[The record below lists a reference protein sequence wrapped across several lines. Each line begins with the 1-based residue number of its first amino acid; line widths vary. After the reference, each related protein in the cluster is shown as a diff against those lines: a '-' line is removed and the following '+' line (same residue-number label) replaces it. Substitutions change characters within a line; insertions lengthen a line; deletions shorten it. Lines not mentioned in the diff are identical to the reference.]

1 MDRRDRPLGH
11 AGAGGLGARRTGGDS
26 PREGRRCD
34 PGCGRRARALRNRTM
49 PEASRCERQGLRP
62 RQDTGGRIGELEG
75 GRGPVGPGS
84 RRLLRERPSRR
95 ERSSSDILESGGIRS
110 GGHGEAG
117 EEPQSGWTHRHPQEI
132 RRIRGFRRTQH
143 GLESQAVG
151 GLQARREE
159 VRRDKRRQGRR
170 IHPEARGAGC
180 PSRLQGSDGPGD
192 GDARIPEGCEPIG
205 VPTSI
210 GAVDETG
217 GSFRTVMGSDLSA
230 SDRG

>member
-11 AGAGGLGARRTGGDS
+11 AGAGGLGARRVGGDS
-26 PREGRRCD
+26 PREGRRRD
-34 PGCGRRARALRNRTM
+34 PGCGRRTRALRDRTM
-49 PEASRCERQGLRP
+49 SEASRCEGEGLRP

-75 GRGPVGPGS
+75 GRDPVGPGS
-84 RRLLRERPSRR
+84 RRLLRERPPRR
-95 ERSSSDILESGGIRS
+95 ERSSSDILEPGGIRS

-117 EEPQSGWTHRHPQEI
+117 EEPQPGRTHRHPQEI

-170 IHPEARGAGC
+170 IHPEARGAGS
-180 PSRLQGSDGPGD
+180 PSRLQGSEGSGY
-192 GDARIPEGCEPIG
+192 GEARIPEGCEPIG

-217 GSFRTVMGSDLSA
+217 GSFWTVMGSDRSA
-230 SDRG
+230 GDRG